1 MSETPLS
8 TQGDGARALPA
19 WARPFDRI
27 ARAPWFVNG
36 ITGVIVI
43 ASVLAGLQTYRSL
56 TLEYGDVLNTID
68 SVIIGIFVVELVIR
82 MLAYG
87 DRPWR
92 FFLNGWNL
100 FDFFIVVAC
109 LWPAEGGGNQ
119 FATVLRLARLLR
131 AMRLFSAIPRL
142 QVMIVALI
150 RSIPAI
156 FYVGLLL
163 FLQFYIYAVI
173 GTVLFGKNDPVHFG
187 TLDISLLSLFRVVT
201 LEDWTDVMYWQ
212 IYGTSVTDP
221 GVLASITNEAYEPVA
236 RSYDY
241 NVQARQMSAAQLE
254 TYQPKAFGVL
264 ATAYFV
270 SFVMIGTMIVLN
282 LFIGVVLSGMEEA
295 QKDQLARSLATEAGG
310 SDTAG
315 RLNRIE
321 QKLGDLLGD
330 IGEVRRGLPKDGD

>member
-1 MSETPLS
+1 MIDEPNT
-8 TQGDGARALPA
+8 LPS

-43 ASVLAGLQTYRSL
+43 ASVLAGLQTYASL
-56 TLEYGDVLNTID
+56 TEAYGREMNLLD
-68 SVIIGIFVVELVIR
+68 SIIIGIFVVELVIR

-87 DRPWR
+87 NKPWR
-92 FFLNGWNL
+92 FFLNGWNI
-100 FDFFIVVAC
+100 FDFVIVVAC
-109 LWPAEGGGNQ
+109 LWPAEGSGNQ

-173 GTVLFGKNDPVHFG
+173 GTVLFGKNDPIHFG
-187 TLDISLLSLFRVVT
+187 TLDMSLLSLFRVVT

-212 IYGTSVTDP
+212 IYGTDITSEKVIAT
-221 GVLASITNEAYEPVA
+221 ITNPDYVPVETA
-236 RSYDY
+236 YDY
-241 NVQARQMSAAQLE
+241 NQQSEMMTSEQLA

-295 QKDQLARSLATEAGG
+295 QKDQAARLLQEGEGG
-310 SDTAG
+310 TDTAG
-315 RLNRIE
+315 RLNGIE
-321 QKLGDLLGD
+321 SKMTDLLED
-330 IGEVRRGLPKDGD
+330 ISELRRGLGTGNANGSSEV

>member
-1 MSETPLS
+1 MSETPPVS
-8 TQGDGARALPA
+8 RDEPRPETLPG
-19 WARPFDRI
+19 WARPFSRV
-27 ARAPWFVNG
+27 ARSSWFVNG
-36 ITGVIVI
+36 ITGVIVL
-43 ASVLAGLQTYRSL
+43 ASVLAGLQTYGSL
-56 TLEYGDVLNTID
+56 TREYGHAMNVLD
-68 SVIIGIFVVELVIR
+68 RVIIVIFVVELVIR

-100 FDFFIVVAC
+100 FDFLIVLAC
-109 LWPAEGGGNQ
+109 LWPTQGEGNQ

-173 GTVLFGKNDPVHFG
+173 GTVLFGRNDPIHFG
-187 TLDISLLSLFRVVT
+187 SLDISLLSLFRVVT

-212 IYGTSVTDP
+212 IYGTSITDP
-221 GVLASITNEAYEPVA
+221 AVLATITNEAYEPVA
-236 RSYDY
+236 NAYDY
-241 NVQARQMSAAQLE
+241 TTQARMMTEAQRA
-254 TYQPKAFGVL
+254 TYQPRAFGLLGTV
-264 ATAYFV
+264 YFV

-282 LFIGVVLSGMEEA
+282 LFIGVVLSGMQEA
-295 QKDQLARSLATEAGG
+295 QKDQLAKTLASAAGG
-310 SDTAG
+310 SDTGG
-315 RLNRIE
+315 RLSRIE
-321 QKLGDLLGD
+321 QKLGELVGE
-330 IGEVRRGLPKDGD
+330 IGELRDRKS